1 MLLTWQGVASPNL
14 TRVPSYSNHDR
25 LAQTTRPH
33 CTIATIE
40 MAAPAP
46 LSPRSPASDT
56 ASDSFIVP
64 SDSLPGPH
72 DAQHA
77 EPATTFSSSERQ
89 SLLEALEQ
97 AHAALARS
105 RSENDDIKEQLD
117 ASQRQVQDQSDQIA
131 MLRGKVEEAR
141 RGVMRLQTENRRQS
155 QLQLASAQDSANLR
169 SSKRASFILPPTPA
183 SPGGLSAGKHIH
195 RRISR

>member
-1 MLLTWQGVASPNL
+1 M
-14 TRVPSYSNHDR
+14 
-25 LAQTTRPH
+25 
-33 CTIATIE
+33 
-40 MAAPAP
+40 
-46 LSPRSPASDT
+46 

-64 SDSLPGPH
+64 SDSLPIAH
-72 DAQHA
+72 DDQHA
-77 EPATTFSSSERQ
+77 EPESSTSFSSSERK

-97 AHAALARS
+97 AHAALAQS
-105 RSENDDIKEQLD
+105 RSENDDLKEQLD
-117 ASQRQVQDQSDQIA
+117 ASKRQVQDQSDQIA

-155 QLQLASAQDSANLR
+155 QLQLASAQDVR

-183 SPGGLSAGKHIH
+183 SPGGLSGGKHIH